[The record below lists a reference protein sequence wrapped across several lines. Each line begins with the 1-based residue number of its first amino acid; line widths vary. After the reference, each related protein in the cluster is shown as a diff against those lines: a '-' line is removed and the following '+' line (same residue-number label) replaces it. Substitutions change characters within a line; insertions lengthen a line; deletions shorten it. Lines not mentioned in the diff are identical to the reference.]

1 MPLAPGTHRV
11 KGWTLIG
18 VPIAFRS
25 ARGMQL
31 ALPFG
36 VFLGLAT
43 LAVLF
48 FGPALSDWYLALTV
62 R

>member
-1 MPLAPGTHRV
+1 
-11 KGWTLIG
+11 
-18 VPIAFRS
+18 
-25 ARGMQL
+25 MQV

-48 FGPALSDWYLALTV
+48 FGPTLSEWYLSLLA